1 MAEDAPDLNLLL
13 DKQPLHQFP
22 VVLHQAG
29 VVDPDSE
36 RQGQAE
42 VRVTHS
48 CGEIMSQVRGHRISP
63 APRGESRFLRQE
75 WGGGSGHAHL

>member
-1 MAEDAPDLNLLL
+1 MAEDVPDLNLLL
-13 DKQPLHQFP
+13 DKQALHQFP
-22 VVLHQAG
+22 VVLHQTG

-48 CGEIMSQVRGHRISP
+48 CREMTSQVRGHRISP
-63 APRGESRFLRQE
+63 APRGESRL
-75 WGGGSGHAHL
+75 